1 MHTQYNNNNTVMN
14 HGYRQS
20 LCQLTVKEL
29 KQTDALLI
37 RQIILSMRT
46 CFFLSR
52 THTHHKDTH
61 TRACWRLQMG
71 RETDLPSTGRKRM
84 EEEGKE
90 RKEKE
95 KPGVILV
102 RKKKRQKVKSVFL
115 GWGVAQRDGVNAHR
129 HSKPKG
135 LLLGQLLVGQGF
147 TEDSRGLNLHPGSYL
162 VGPGV
167 LIPRG
172 QL

>member
-14 HGYRQS
+14 HGYQQS

-29 KQTDALLI
+29 KQTDALLV

-46 CFFLSR
+46 CFFLFR
-52 THTHHKDTH
+52 THTHHKNTHRH

-115 GWGVAQRDGVNAHR
+115 GVGGG
-129 HSKPKG
+129 G
-135 LLLGQLLVGQGF
+135 LR
-147 TEDSRGLNLHPGSYL
+147 RGT
-162 VGPGV
+162 V
-167 LIPRG
+167 
-172 QL
+172 